1 MDQFSLGMMCT
12 LKCESLPKYL
22 GNLSKQ
28 SNMKIP
34 VSGYAVQNWY
44 ISTTPQVETN
54 ELNMISFL
62 LWYHSNIFFV
72 LPENFLT
79 LYLKAIS
86 RKLNRKLPWYILF
99 AFCVSVFF
107 FFFQAEDGIRDYKVT
122 GVQTCALPIWQAFY
136 SVISS
141 RHHPSD
147 PVWPEA
153 ESSCGLS
160 ESVSTAAVSAVER
173 VFCRPDRKS
182 VV

>member
-1 MDQFSLGMMCT
+1 MLCKVSTFDLCEFGPGWHWSSNVYIYVDQFSLGMMCT
-12 LKCESLPKYL
+12 LKCESLTKYL

-62 LWYHSNIFFV
+62 LWYHSNIFFL

-79 LYLKAIS
+79 LFLMAIFK
-86 RKLNRKLPWYILF
+86 KLNRKLHWYILF

-107 FFFQAEDGIRDYKVT
+107 YALSFIRWK
-122 GVQTCALPIWQAFY
+122 W
-136 SVISS
+136 
-141 RHHPSD
+141 
-147 PVWPEA
+147 
-153 ESSCGLS
+153 
-160 ESVSTAAVSAVER
+160 
-173 VFCRPDRKS
+173 RKFTLLRIHLYL
-182 VV
+182 